1 MGAAPFRE
9 PADIFDRR
17 KIGSHT
23 LVSFHDHTGD
33 RFGLEAAPFDRLIP
47 VVGRPL
53 DTKARVVPIE
63 ASVES
68 GGQSGSGIQNER
80 PDERCG
86 AIARLV

>member
-1 MGAAPFRE
+1 MNPGEERGRRAVDPGQSAP
-9 PADIFDRR
+9 
-17 KIGSHT
+17 HH
-23 LVSFHDHTGD
+23 LVAT
-33 RFGLEAAPFDRLIP
+33 PFDRLIP